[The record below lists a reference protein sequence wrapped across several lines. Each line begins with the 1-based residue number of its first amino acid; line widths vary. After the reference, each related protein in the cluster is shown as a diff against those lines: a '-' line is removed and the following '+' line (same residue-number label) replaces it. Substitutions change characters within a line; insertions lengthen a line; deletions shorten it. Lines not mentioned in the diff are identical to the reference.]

1 MKRGS
6 TLFLKVS
13 VFLIGLPVL
22 VACIFLVPG
31 LSHLITRY
39 SPELIFLRPLFLA
52 GVYGSALVFFQA
64 LYQAFG
70 LLNLI
75 DRSEAFSAAAVRG
88 LKNIKIS
95 AVIISILYIAQLPL
109 LYLMAEGDD
118 APGLI
123 VIGLLII
130 FASLVIAVFAAV
142 LQRLL
147 NDAIQLKSEVDLTV

>member
-1 MKRGS
+1 MQHGS
-6 TLFLKVS
+6 TLFLKVA

-22 VACIFLVPG
+22 AACIFLVPG
-31 LSHLITRY
+31 LSHLITLY
-39 SPELIFLRPLFLA
+39 SPDLTFLRSIFLA

-75 DRSEAFSAAAVRG
+75 DRSQAFSEASVRC
-88 LKNIKIS
+88 LKRIKFS

-123 VIGLLII
+123 VLGLLII
-130 FASLVIAVFAAV
+130 FASWVIAVFAAV

>member
-1 MKRGS
+1 MQRSS

-22 VACIFLVPG
+22 AACIFLVPG
-31 LSHLITRY
+31 LSHLIPLY
-39 SPELIFLRPLFLA
+39 SPEFAFLRFVFLA

-64 LYQAFG
+64 LYQAFV

-75 DRSEAFSAAAVRG
+75 DRSQPFSEASVRC
-88 LKNIKIS
+88 LKRIKRS
-95 AVIISILYIAQLPL
+95 AVIISMLYIAQLPL

-123 VIGLLII
+123 VLGLLII